1 MTNTVDITPTPRI
14 LRTLGDIPFEVWQCL
29 AELADNSLDAFRD
42 SIRRNEPV
50 ADARVDILWSRDS
63 VAPQDREIIIKD
75 NGPGMTIETL
85 QNAARAGYSN
95 NDPIHN
101 LGLFGMGF
109 NIATARLG
117 EETTFLSATK
127 ESEDWVGIVID
138 FADLIQNGTFA
149 AKVVRQPK
157 SDPEESGTCI
167 HVKRLRDGIFG
178 DLKSRESAIR
188 KRLEVI
194 YSDILQRDHIEVRLQ
209 GKTLKPHTHC
219 AWSSGR
225 FTIYK
230 GQKVEAVQELDHDL
244 GTAYFDQARNRY
256 LNEYEIDEYEE
267 APERN
272 PAVVKRQRRLRGWIG
287 IQRYSDTTD
296 FGIDFIR
303 NGRKILIGDKSLFG
317 FENPDTGTVIMEY
330 PIELASTIG
339 GRIVGEVHVDY
350 LLPTYQKNGF
360 DTSNRAWKLTVDAI
374 RGAGPILPKQRQALG
389 YTGDNSSPLG
399 ILVNAYRRSDPGTKC
414 LALRRDVAK
423 SMYAEFRKGNPDYAS
438 DDRWYK
444 ALQEEDRARGG
455 ESEDNLPS
463 VDGGAVPSDDISNY
477 IDEMQGVAPAA
488 PVPAENP
495 ESLPRE
501 ETSSKAELVSN
512 SEKQASLSGP
522 YTFDPRIRG
531 FDISA
536 WRLQKGDILKSGKRV
551 PCIISQDGVSVDF
564 FYDETHPLIDEYPI
578 TPKQLLLQVLAD
590 RFAVRDPSLSLQEA
604 YTGLIIHHL
613 KDERIHAPS
622 LRERAEAVLGQI
634 RDSLPDLLR
643 NHTHKALEVIKAT
656 PSEVEYITNAILD
669 KAPDLYSHFQTMGEH
684 TAHTFAY
691 VSEDGIITL
700 IQNFPEVFMDNNV
713 FKLPYVTI
721 STGDAAA
728 DLRFKAIS
736 VEKVTTYLKD
746 LRMMLRGSAR
756 LSKSELIRYA
766 NTLRLFEERLA

>member
-42 SIRRNEPV
+42 AASRDAPIT
-50 ADARVDILWSRDS
+50 DARVDILWSKDS
-63 VAPQDREIIIKD
+63 VPPHDREIIIKD
-75 NGPGMTIETL
+75 NGPGMSLDTL

-95 NDPIHN
+95 NDPIYN

-127 ESEDWVGIVID
+127 EADEWVGIVID
-138 FADLIQNGTFA
+138 FAELIRNGTFA
-149 AKVVRQPK
+149 ARVVRQPK
-157 SDPEESGTCI
+157 SDRDESGTCI
-167 HVKRLRDGIFG
+167 HVRRLRDGIFN
-178 DLKSRESAIR
+178 DLKSKESAIR

-194 YSDILQRDHIEVRLQ
+194 YSDILQRDHIEIRIQ
-209 GKTLKPHTHC
+209 GKSLRPHTHC
-219 AWSSGR
+219 TWSSGR

-230 GQKVEAVQELDHDL
+230 GGKVHAIQEIDHDL

-256 LNEYEIDEYEE
+256 LNEFEIDDYEE
-267 APERN
+267 APDRH
-272 PAVVKRQRRLRGWIG
+272 PAIVRRQRRLRGWIG

-317 FENPDTGTVIMEY
+317 FENPDTGNVIMEY
-330 PIELASTIG
+330 PIELASTVG

-360 DTSNRAWKLTVDAI
+360 DTSNRAWKLTIDAI

-423 SMYAEFRKGNPDYAS
+423 SMYAEFRKGNPDYTQ
-438 DDRWYK
+438 DDKWYK
-444 ALQEEDRARGG
+444 ALQEEDRIRGG
-455 ESEDNLPS
+455 ESEENLPS
-463 VDGGAVPSDDISNY
+463 VDGGTAPSDDVSSYFSDESNSPV
-477 IDEMQGVAPAA
+477 VAPL
-488 PVPAENP
+488 VRSSGEVT
-495 ESLPRE
+495 SRD
-501 ETSSKAELVSN
+501 ETSSKAELTPN
-512 SEKQASLSGP
+512 SERQASLTGQFT
-522 YTFDPRIRG
+522 YDPRVRG
-531 FDISA
+531 FDITS
-536 WRLQKGDILKSGKRV
+536 WRLQRGDILKSGKRA
-551 PCIISQDGVSVDF
+551 PCIIFQDGISVDF

-578 TPKQLLLQVLAD
+578 TPKQLLLQVLAE
-590 RFAVRDPSLSLQEA
+590 RFSARDPSLSLQEA
-604 YTGLIIHHL
+604 YAGLIINHL

-634 RDSLPDLLR
+634 RDALPDLLR
-643 NHTHKALEVIKAT
+643 DYTARALEVIKST
-656 PSEVEYITNAILD
+656 PAEVDHITNAILD
-669 KAPDLYSHFQTMGEH
+669 KAPDLYAHFQTLGESSSQ
-684 TAHTFAY
+684 TFAY

-700 IQNFPEVFMDNNV
+700 VQSFPEVFMDSKV
-713 FKLPYVTI
+713 FKSPYATI
-721 STGDAAA
+721 STGDPSSDA
-728 DLRFKAIS
+728 RFRSIS
-736 VEKVTTYLKD
+736 VEKITSYLKD
-746 LRMMLRGSAR
+746 LRMMLRGSTK
-756 LSKSELIRYA
+756 LSKSELIRYS